1 MRDKGTVDVDPDRR
15 DGLRLSSPST
25 PGGFDDDDAR
35 AADAA
40 RRDRTRRVRS
50 TPAPPSGLP
59 GAAVIEHPPD
69 AVVISRRVRV
79 CHKFCGTVRGRRR
92 TFPARAHEIGSGGT
106 QEVMRA
112 GTMPDSPRL
121 SILGVVPVVVLL
133 LLAAVTGGVGADE
146 GDEVASSS
154 WWHGPDPPEGE
165 PTDLE
170 REMFQQ
176 RTPSCIVCQR
186 AVHYLDEN
194 LLVKI
199 LDERAKDRSV
209 NDPANYGRIE
219 AIVEDEVSKVCS
231 AQGIQLDKKLR
242 NRCDDMLER
251 FEDKLVRAWYDRSS
265 QDDDWNMNW
274 RICAKKHGLLK
285 VCPVEIARLDVP
297 QLDHLEQEVKL
308 EELRSPVTEDK
319 DGRRRVRY
327 QTQAGK
333 AKLARA
339 GSGEMH
345 VLNGKDFHARVIAE
359 HGADTDALVYFAFA
373 NAHPRTH
380 RGVMRTLKRA
390 ALAFR
395 DENVKGKHHVALSVI
410 DAERN
415 EIPHPYGS
423 HVKGPTL
430 ILYPAG
436 DKHAPRMLPMR
447 GGTAGRDDEE
457 AAPTLGDV
465 LALLNK
471 RGGNQ
476 YTRDAAGKAFVEA
489 EQHELE
495 GSGRFSRDHDEL

>member
-1 MRDKGTVDVDPDRR
+1 M
-15 DGLRLSSPST
+15 
-25 PGGFDDDDAR
+25 
-35 AADAA
+35 
-40 RRDRTRRVRS
+40 
-50 TPAPPSGLP
+50 
-59 GAAVIEHPPD
+59 
-69 AVVISRRVRV
+69 
-79 CHKFCGTVRGRRR
+79 
-92 TFPARAHEIGSGGT
+92 
-106 QEVMRA
+106 MRA

-121 SILGVVPVVVLL
+121 SIIGVVPVVILL
-133 LLAAVTGGVGADE
+133 LLASVTGGVGADE

-170 REMFQQ
+170 REMFHE

-231 AQGIQLDKKLR
+231 AQGIQLDKNLR
-242 NRCDDMLER
+242 KKCDDMLER
-251 FEDKLVRAWYDRSS
+251 FEDVLVRAWYDRSV

-308 EELRSPVTEDK
+308 EELRSPVREGD
-319 DGRRRVRY
+319 DGRKRLRY
-327 QTQAGK
+327 QTQAGR

-359 HGADTDALVYFAFA
+359 HGADTDALVYFAYA

-395 DENVKGKHHVALSVI
+395 DENVKGEFIVIFVWAISMTWFFLTGKHHVALSVI
-410 DAERN
+410 DVERN

-436 DKHAPRMLPMR
+436 NKHSPRMLPMR
-447 GGTAGRDDEE
+447 GGVGGRDDEE

-471 RGGNQ
+471 RGGNA

>member
-1 MRDKGTVDVDPDRR
+1 
-15 DGLRLSSPST
+15 
-25 PGGFDDDDAR
+25 
-35 AADAA
+35 
-40 RRDRTRRVRS
+40 
-50 TPAPPSGLP
+50 
-59 GAAVIEHPPD
+59 
-69 AVVISRRVRV
+69 
-79 CHKFCGTVRGRRR
+79 
-92 TFPARAHEIGSGGT
+92 
-106 QEVMRA
+106 MRA
-112 GTMPDSPRL
+112 GTMPDFPRL
-121 SILGVVPVVVLL
+121 SLFGVVPVVVLL
-133 LLAAVTGGVGADE
+133 LLASVTGGVGADE
-146 GDEVASSS
+146 GDKVSSSSSSSPS

-165 PTDLE
+165 PTEHE
-170 REMFQQ
+170 REMFHE

-231 AQGIQLDKKLR
+231 ASGIQLDKKLR
-242 NRCDDMLER
+242 QRCNDMLER
-251 FEDKLVRAWYDRSS
+251 YEDALVRAWYDRSS

-285 VCPVEIARLDVP
+285 VCPTEIARFDVP

-308 EELRSPVTEDK
+308 EELRSPVREGGEG
-319 DGRRRVRY
+319 GRKRVRY
-327 QTQAGK
+327 QTQAGR

-345 VLNGKDFHARVIAE
+345 VLNGRDFHARVIA
-359 HGADTDALVYFAFA
+359 GADTDALVYFAFA
-373 NAHPRTH
+373 NTHPRTH
-380 RGVMRTLKRA
+380 RGTMRTLKRA

-395 DENVKGKHHVALSVI
+395 DENVKGRHHVAVSVI
-410 DAERN
+410 DVERN

-423 HVKGPTL
+423 HVKGPTV

-436 DKHAPRMLPMR
+436 DKHSPRMLPMR
-447 GGTAGRDDEE
+447 GGVRGRDDEE

-471 RGGNQ
+471 RGGNA

-495 GSGRFSRDHDEL
+495 GSGRFRDHDEL

>member
-1 MRDKGTVDVDPDRR
+1 MTTEQRR
-15 DGLRLSSPST
+15 FL
-25 PGGFDDDDAR
+25 A
-35 AADAA
+35 
-40 RRDRTRRVRS
+40 
-50 TPAPPSGLP
+50 
-59 GAAVIEHPPD
+59 
-69 AVVISRRVRV
+69 
-79 CHKFCGTVRGRRR
+79 HKIGR
-92 TFPARAHEIGSGGT
+92 GGT

-121 SILGVVPVVVLL
+121 SIIGVVPVVILL
-133 LLAAVTGGVGADE
+133 LLASVTGGVGADE

-170 REMFQQ
+170 REMFHQ

-231 AQGIQLDKKLR
+231 AQGIQLDKNLR
-242 NRCDDMLER
+242 KKCDDMLER
-251 FEDKLVRAWYDRSS
+251 FEDVLVRAWYDRSV

-333 AKLARA
+333 KSLFNTPPSIAVYIMKL
-339 GSGEMH
+339 
-345 VLNGKDFHARVIAE
+345 VLE
-359 HGADTDALVYFAFA
+359 W
-373 NAHPRTH
+373 
-380 RGVMRTLKRA
+380 
-390 ALAFR
+390 
-395 DENVKGKHHVALSVI
+395 VKGQGGIEGVERINAEKVTEYDPPPLPEQVI
-410 DAERN
+410 LPVPPEFRMARSAEEVPLDAERFRR
-415 EIPHPYGS
+415 
-423 HVKGPTL
+423 
-430 ILYPAG
+430 A
-436 DKHAPRMLPMR
+436 R
-447 GGTAGRDDEE
+447 E
-457 AAPTLGDV
+457 AALKGLQW
-465 LALLNK
+465 LAAAQG
-471 RGGNQ
+471 RQGGWM
-476 YTRDAAGKAFVEA
+476 VEA
-489 EQHELE
+489 EAVHAIRNELARTLTDIVHRRMMI
-495 GSGRFSRDHDEL
+495 GLDADQGRTVYERIAAAAATELNWSELDKAMQLDALRAYSDSLRVAG